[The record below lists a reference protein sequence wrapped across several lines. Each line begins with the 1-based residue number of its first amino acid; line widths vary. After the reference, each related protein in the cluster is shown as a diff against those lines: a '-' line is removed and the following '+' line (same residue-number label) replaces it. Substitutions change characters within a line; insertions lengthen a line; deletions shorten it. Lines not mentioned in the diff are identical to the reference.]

1 MMFLLTSLLF
11 VPVWNR
17 VVLVDC
23 LIQFLLISFQANV
36 SAASQRYSQG
46 HKKVPNPKLQ
56 SHISLIMMIYV

>member
-1 MMFLLTSLLF
+1 MMCLLTSLLF

-17 VVLVDC
+17 VVLGS

-46 HKKVPNPKLQ
+46 HKKIPNPKLR
-56 SHISLIMMIYV
+56 SSI